1 MKNSDVVL
9 SCASLRWCQ
18 GRESNPLSQ
27 TSPPVRSSAPLRP
40 SLAGSGWTS
49 RPSRAIC
56 CVFCVS
62 DGLHHPLDP
71 EPAPTGTGH
80 RRARESV
87 KNDKLGILPCAA
99 HHCACI
105 IDLVLLVSVAS
116 CFVFLLL
123 PIGLVVEHRL
133 LVCCIIIEVRPQWLL
148 NHGPPPSAL
157 PRSPGRRTLPVG
169 MRVCKPG

>member
-105 IDLVLLVSVAS
+105 IDLALLVSY
-116 CFVFLLL
+116 LLL
-123 PIGLVVEHRL
+123 R
-133 LVCCIIIEVRPQWLL
+133 
-148 NHGPPPSAL
+148 PPSAASR
-157 PRSPGRRTLPVG
+157 PRSRALPARMLHHHRSQTSV
-169 MRVCKPG
+169 VA